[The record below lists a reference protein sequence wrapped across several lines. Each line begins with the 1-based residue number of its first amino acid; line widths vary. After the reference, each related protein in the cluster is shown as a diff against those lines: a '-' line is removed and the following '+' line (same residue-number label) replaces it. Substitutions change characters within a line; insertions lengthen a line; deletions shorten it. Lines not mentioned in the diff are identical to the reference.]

1 MIIYDETH
9 VDKDGNLVGPARDG
23 PDSSSSDEA
32 KIPPPLMRQAGGSG
46 YRLYSRLRD
55 IGGISP
61 VPSIRSTVITGQ
73 TEGLKGGFKEWVGGW
88 MDGWV

>member
-32 KIPPPLMRQAGGSG
+32 
-46 YRLYSRLRD
+46 
-55 IGGISP
+55 
-61 VPSIRSTVITGQ
+61 ST
-73 TEGLKGGFKEWVGGW
+73 EEWL
-88 MDGWV
+88 